1 MIFVN
6 LTINPY
12 SIILYHLII
21 FLFDSEYS
29 KNFHFY
35 SCIIKF
41 RFNTKQFI
49 TQAPQLFISAL
60 LVCHFFSFISILFHH

>member
-60 LVCHFFSFISILFHH
+60 LFCHFFYLIIILCHH